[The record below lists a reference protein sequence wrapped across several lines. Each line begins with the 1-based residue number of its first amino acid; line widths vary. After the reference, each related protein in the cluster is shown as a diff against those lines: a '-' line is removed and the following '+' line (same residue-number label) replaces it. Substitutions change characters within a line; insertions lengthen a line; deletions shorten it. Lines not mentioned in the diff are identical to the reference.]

1 MGSQCQFEKM
11 FKVVLSVLVSLLVL
25 EQVSGKQCYDCV
37 WSKTLDTC
45 GDFDSKTTKCNVAE
59 GVSCLKTTAKANGE
73 KASIHSCDGGIIGVC
88 SGQKNECKKQSLG
101 GVSNK
106 LCCCDGELCN
116 SGTFLFGSVL
126 VVFSALV
133 AHWMM

>member
-11 FKVVLSVLVSLLVL
+11 FKVVLSVFVSLLVL
-25 EQVSGKQCYDCV
+25 EQVSGKQCYDCT

-45 GDFDSKTTKCNVAE
+45 GNFDSSTKKCNVAE

-73 KASIHSCDGGIIGVC
+73 KASIHTCDALGVC
-88 SGQKNECKKQSLG
+88 SGQKNKCKKQSIRA
-101 GVSNK
+101 SAE

-116 SGTFLFGSVL
+116 SGSFLFGSVL

-133 AHWMM
+133 AQWMM